1 MAPTTSTVLAPTSAQ
16 SEAVRLQLDPHPSR
30 TTVLDGA
37 WWPRSTDAMAELP
50 RLVEA
55 LAGLRGEITHVLMNS
70 AEWDAPHPRRAAV
83 GSRVVRLGWFTSQPS
98 GLITIMADFGNDR
111 FDLFVVPPNATEA
124 SAEAALDA
132 AADASDKRLT
142 ADLLTSIEHVR

>member
-1 MAPTTSTVLAPTSAQ
+1 MAPTTLTTPARAPDET
-16 SEAVRLQLDPHPSR
+16 VRLQLDPHPSR

-37 WWPRSTDAMAELP
+37 WWPRSTDAMTELP

-70 AEWDAPHPRRAAV
+70 AEWDAPHPRRTAA
-83 GSRVVRLGWFTSQPS
+83 GGRVLRLGWFTSQPS
-98 GLITIMADFGNDR
+98 GLITIMTDFGHDR

-124 SAEAALDA
+124 SAEAALSA
-132 AADASDKRLT
+132 AADASDRRRAT
-142 ADLLTSIEHVR
+142 DLLTSIEHVR